1 MKTLQLS
8 ILSVIVSLLCSNLCA
23 TNYYV
28 TVTGAGNNTGVSW
41 ANATTL
47 DAALALV
54 IDGDIIN
61 IGAGSYLPA
70 VNVTNGASTI
80 QDKTFELKKNISLIG
95 GYPDTPV
102 EGSIPSTTNITKF
115 DGSLT
120 CNHVITVTAPI
131 VADKKVTLTNISVTG
146 GKSGSTTG
154 TISINSLTYNRINGS
169 AISIGAANV
178 EMNNCHIF
186 DNLGSATPGV
196 HCFAA
201 SNVVFNNCVI
211 ENNTGTGNGGGIWNE
226 VSTVYVNNSTIN
238 NNKITGVGGGVYA
251 INSTA
256 STTSGIPQTYLFNT
270 TISNNTASHKAG
282 YYGREKS
289 VGVMVNCTI
298 YGNAC
303 TIATG
308 NTGGGVSLYTGT
320 TGNAANPVSLDII
333 NSTITN
339 NSSVATLDDG
349 GGIRVNDAYCT
360 LNIYNSIVSGNTVGV
375 DGSLRAGDIALLNSS
390 VYNKTNTIVSD
401 RVYSAYGTEIIGK
414 TFDFVSMLGG
424 LTDNGGSTKTCQ
436 LLGDNN
442 PAKAYGM
449 TILALKALCPMF
461 TPSLNES
468 LVTNDQLGNSRTG
481 NIIGAWTSNKAVSG
495 FINQSIQKPVVYIN
509 NKKLCIKTEINDR
522 IAVYT
527 ITGKRILQTCATGNL
542 TKTDNLTKG
551 NVYVVV
557 VNGRSTTI
565 VY

>member
-8 ILSVIVSLLCSNLCA
+8 ILSMILCLLCPDLFA

-28 TVTGAGNNTGVSW
+28 TATGAGGNNGLSW
-41 ANATTL
+41 TNATTL

-54 IDGDIIN
+54 VDGDIIN
-61 IGAGSYLPA
+61 LGAGTYLPA
-70 VNVTNGASTI
+70 VNVTSGAGTV

-95 GYPDTPV
+95 GYPETPI
-102 EGSIPSTTNITKF
+102 EGSIPSSTNITKF
-115 DGSLT
+115 DGTLT
-120 CNHVITVTAPI
+120 CNHVIAVTAPI

-178 EMNNCHIF
+178 ELNNCHIF

-238 NNKITGVGGGVYA
+238 NNKIGGVGGGVYA
-251 INSTA
+251 INSA
-256 STTSGIPQTYLFNT
+256 SSTTSGIPQTYLFNT

-289 VGVMVNCTI
+289 IGVMVNCTV
-298 YGNAC
+298 YGNVC

-308 NTGGGVSLYTGT
+308 NTGGGVSLYTGP
-320 TGNAANPVSLDII
+320 TGNAANAVSLDII

-339 NSSVATLDDG
+339 NSCVATIDDG

-360 LNIYNSIVSGNTVGV
+360 LNIYNSIVSGNTVGA
-375 DGSLRAGDIALLNSS
+375 DGSMRAGDIALLNSS
-390 VYNKTNTIVSD
+390 VYNKTNTIISD
-401 RVYSAYGTEIIGK
+401 RVYTAYGTEIIGK
-414 TFDFVSMLGG
+414 TFDFVSMLGA
-424 LTDNGGSTKTCQ
+424 LNDNGGSTKTCQ

-442 PAKAYGM
+442 PAKTYGM
-449 TILALKALCPMF
+449 TNQALKALCPIF
-461 TPSLNES
+461 TPALPES
-468 LVTNDQLGNSRTG
+468 LITNDQLGNSRTG
-481 NIIGAWTSNKAVSG
+481 TAIGAWTANKAISG
-495 FINQSIQKPVVYIN
+495 FINQSIQKPVAYIN

-522 IAVYT
+522 IAIYT
-527 ITGKRILQTCATGNL
+527 ITGQRILQTTATGNL
-542 TKTDNLTKG
+542 TQTGNLTKG
-551 NVYVVV
+551 NVYIVN
-557 VNGRSTTI
+557 VNGNSTQ
-565 VY
+565 VVF